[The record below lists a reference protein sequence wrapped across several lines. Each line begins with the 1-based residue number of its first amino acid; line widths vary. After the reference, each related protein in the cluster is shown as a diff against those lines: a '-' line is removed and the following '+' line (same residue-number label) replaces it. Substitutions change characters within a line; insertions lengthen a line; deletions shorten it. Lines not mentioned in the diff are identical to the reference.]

1 MASFGKGSLGQLA
14 RLHAD
19 LRRVLEASIAEFDFA
34 VIQSTRSR
42 EEQEQAFQHHCSKAH
57 FGQSAHNYTPSF
69 AVDCVPFPIDWNDAN
84 RFAEMASVILKH
96 AALLNVSVTWG
107 GHWTTLKDLP
117 HFELTNWRQIARA
130 NNYVGV

>member
-42 EEQEQAFQHHCSKAH
+42 EEQEQAFQHH
-57 FGQSAHNYTPSF
+57 
-69 AVDCVPFPIDWNDAN
+69 
-84 RFAEMASVILKH
+84 
-96 AALLNVSVTWG
+96 
-107 GHWTTLKDLP
+107 
-117 HFELTNWRQIARA
+117 
-130 NNYVGV
+130 